1 MIHDANFRPNN
12 NTETI
17 QTAETLFLL
26 IPQFT
31 TFLIA
36 KKYKLPSMLLENEDG
51 TYSYIFSIHN
61 ILAEDWHIVE

>member
-51 TYSYIFSIHN
+51 TYSYIF
-61 ILAEDWHIVE
+61 